1 MPIDARLAL
10 GVHGRGRAGLQQQGF
25 QLIPVVEARAGG
37 ALVPGDGVQQDQRLV
52 NDLAF
57 VRGPTGA
64 NLPLDDCFVVVRVRV
79 APVATVIY
87 WQMLPTE
94 RYQQIFC
101 NQTPLFPSFATMA
114 VSAFQRFNF

>member
-1 MPIDARLAL
+1 MR
-10 GVHGRGRAGLQQQGF
+10 
-25 QLIPVVEARAGG
+25 VVEARAGR
-37 ALVPGDGVQQDQRLV
+37 APAPGDGVQQGQRLV

-79 APVATVIY
+79 GLVGTVIY
-87 WQMLPTE
+87 CQMLSTE

-101 NQTPLFPSFATMA
+101 NQTPLHAYPAA
-114 VSAFQRFNF
+114 